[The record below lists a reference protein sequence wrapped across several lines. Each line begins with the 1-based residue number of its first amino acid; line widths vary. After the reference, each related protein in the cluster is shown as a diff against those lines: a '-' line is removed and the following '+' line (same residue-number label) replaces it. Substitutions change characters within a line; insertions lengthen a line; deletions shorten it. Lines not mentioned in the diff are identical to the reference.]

1 MYDTPMITERDRNTE
16 GTGDWKLATGKELGK
31 GSPQPK
37 ESEEVMQGE
46 HSKAISPEK
55 GVNAFES
62 KKEIKNCITDIRTKM
77 D

>member
-1 MYDTPMITERDRNTE
+1 M
-16 GTGDWKLATGKELGK
+16 ATGKELGK